1 MPQDD
6 SRIVRIALVGV
17 GHRARIFSSINN
29 HSVAGDF
36 GARIVAAADPA
47 DAARPRAAEWL
58 GADVPVYRTLDEML
72 SAGTYDAAIVATP
85 DDVHADPT
93 VTLLRAGIPVY
104 LEKPIATTV
113 FDADRVLQAAA
124 DTGTTLYVG
133 HNMRLMRVIL
143 TMKELIDSGEIG
155 EVRAIWCRHFVGN
168 GGDYYFKD
176 WHAERAHTT
185 SLLLQKAAH
194 DIDVI
199 HWLSGGR
206 STRVVA
212 MGNLSV
218 YNQVTD
224 HTPLGEALQ
233 HEWIRELRWPPLAQV
248 SINPAAD
255 VEDLSM
261 MLMELDNGVLASYQ
275 QCHYTP
281 DYWRNYTV
289 IGTAGRIENIGD
301 GDGAEIRVWNTRTPR
316 YQPRPD
322 RVIPIDEGAEGHVSA
337 DIRILREFLSHLRG
351 EGDLSSTPLDAR
363 DAVAAGISATQ
374 SLRNG
379 SIPVLVPEVPSSL
392 SEYFSGSSH

>member
-17 GHRARIFSSINN
+17 GHRARIFSTINN

-212 MGNLSV
+212 GSVPPVPGVKVALTPWPAQMGL
-218 YNQVTD
+218 
-224 HTPLGEALQ
+224 A
-233 HEWIRELRWPPLAQV
+233 RW
-248 SINPAAD
+248 SC
-255 VEDLSM
+255 S
-261 MLMELDNGVLASYQ
+261 AS
-275 QCHYTP
+275 
-281 DYWRNYTV
+281 R
-289 IGTAGRIENIGD
+289 RS
-301 GDGAEIRVWNTRTPR
+301 R
-316 YQPRPD
+316 
-322 RVIPIDEGAEGHVSA
+322 
-337 DIRILREFLSHLRG
+337 
-351 EGDLSSTPLDAR
+351 
-363 DAVAAGISATQ
+363 
-374 SLRNG
+374 
-379 SIPVLVPEVPSSL
+379 
-392 SEYFSGSSH
+392 